1 MTEIKRIEIKAD
13 GETQNKIEIIK
24 KSGAK
29 DSTTAIV
36 LALYHYAA
44 HVEAGDFGP
53 FKDKE

>member
-1 MTEIKRIEIKAD
+1 MPEIRRIEIKAD
-13 GETQNKIEIIK
+13 KETQEKIEIIK

-29 DSTTAIV
+29 DKTTAII

-53 FKDKE
+53 FKDQD

>member
-13 GETQNKIEIIK
+13 KETQEKIEIIK
-24 KSGAK
+24 KSGVK

-44 HVEAGDFGP
+44 HVENGDFGP
-53 FKDKE
+53 FK